1 MKFNKNLIAA
11 TAFLAIAGVAHAA
24 GPDPV
29 ETNTLNRGESIA
41 SNGYTFSDL
50 SGSGTLSFSKS
61 LITALNLAFVAMQAV
76 PEATLNISTSKN
88 ASGAVK
94 YVSVSAAAPVTGL
107 TSTFDGATV
116 NVLSVQTNGG
126 SLQTVGK
133 NTATNGPGSLSI
145 SDLKV
150 DLTTKTIYADIV
162 GANGVGTLN
171 DYALWKYDSISGPT
185 TFSLD
190 PHAPAS
196 SGAKTLSST
205 NTLTG
210 LFLVNAADV
219 DNIFV
224 KALNL
229 NNTGRSGINTVNT
242 RSSTNT
248 DGFGSITSNI
258 TVIATPIPEPST
270 YALMG
275 VGLVGLALFG
285 RRRAAR

>member
-1 MKFNKNLIAA
+1 MTFNKSLIAA
-11 TAFLAIAGVAHAA
+11 TAVMMFAGAA
-24 GPDPV
+24 NAAT
-29 ETNTLNRGESIA
+29 ETNTLTLGNTIV
-41 SNGYTFSDL
+41 SNGYSFSDL
-50 SGSGTLSFSKS
+50 SGSGTLSFSKL
-61 LITALNLAFVAMQAV
+61 LITALNLASVGMQAV
-76 PEATLNISTSKN
+76 PDATLQISTSTN
-88 ASGAVK
+88 AAGAVK
-94 YVSVSAAAPVTGL
+94 YVSAAAAAPVTGL
-107 TSTFDGATV
+107 TSSFDGATV
-116 NVLSVQTNGG
+116 TVLAVDTHGG
-126 SLQTVGK
+126 SLQTTVK
-133 NTATNGPGSLSI
+133 NSATNGAGSLSI

-185 TFSLD
+185 TFSLT
-190 PHAPAS
+190 PGAPA
-196 SGAKTLSST
+196 GPAITLSST
-205 NTLTG
+205 NTLSG
-210 LFLVNAADV
+210 LFLVNSADI

-229 NNTGRSGINTVNT
+229 NNTGRSGINAVNNRT
-242 RSSTNT
+242 ATNV
-248 DGFGSITSNI
+248 DGFGSITSKI

>member
-24 GPDPV
+24 GPDPI
-29 ETNTLNRGESIA
+29 ETNTLNPGESIT

-50 SGSGTLSFSKS
+50 SGSGTLSFSS
-61 LITALNLAFVAMQAV
+61 LLVTALNLAKVGMQAV
-76 PEATLNISTSKN
+76 PDATLQISTSTT
-88 ASGAVK
+88 GTGIVK
-94 YVSVSAAAPVTGL
+94 YTSVSAAAPVTGL

-116 NVLSVQTNGG
+116 TVLSVDTHGG
-126 SLQTVGK
+126 SLQTTTK
-133 NTATNGPGSLSI
+133 NSATSGTGSLSI

-185 TFSLD
+185 TFDLV

-196 SGAKTLSST
+196 AGATTLSST

-210 LFLVNAADV
+210 LFLVNAADI

-229 NNTGRSGINTVNT
+229 NTTGKSGITSVNT
-242 RSSTNT
+242 RTSTNT
-248 DGFGSITSNI
+248 DGFGSITSKI
-258 TVIATPIPEPST
+258 TVIATPVPEPST